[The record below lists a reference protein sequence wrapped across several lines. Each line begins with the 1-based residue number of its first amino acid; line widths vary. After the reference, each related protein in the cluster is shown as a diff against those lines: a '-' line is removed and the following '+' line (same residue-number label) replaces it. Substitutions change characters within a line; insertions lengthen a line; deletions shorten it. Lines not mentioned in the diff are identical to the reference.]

1 MTTIVEHWK
10 SGAMWLGWNLMGM
23 LGLWGAGCLVFFYL
37 DNAPWFELVDRGQ
50 FFLYSVGVLGQAMYI
65 LTKEKKITTLPLRSL
80 FTFLSVAVLLMCT
93 LFFAGTMLSNFTDII
108 IVESKMW
115 YLRSLGLVTFVASM
129 LIGFF
134 VTIAAEDRQEVDMDD
149 LNQQSIRRLGD
160 RISNVEDKLP

>member
-108 IVESKMW
+108 IVESKM
-115 YLRSLGLVTFVASM
+115 
-129 LIGFF
+129 
-134 VTIAAEDRQEVDMDD
+134 
-149 LNQQSIRRLGD
+149 
-160 RISNVEDKLP
+160 